1 MWTEISSYDAF
12 WGCCGGLAGREHV
25 PASAHAAS
33 QPLHETD
40 DRRARSDRPAQQR
53 RVGQHPDVSATQA
66 LDGKRR
72 LSTQRPLGHT
82 FKIRRS

>member
-1 MWTEISSYDAF
+1 MSTEISSYLLGLR
-12 WGCCGGLAGREHV
+12 WGLAGREHV
-25 PASAHAAS
+25 PASALAAS

-66 LDGKRR
+66 LDSQRR
-72 LSTQRPLGHT
+72 LSTQRPLGT